1 MTFYEGDDIGVFRA
15 LDQVTF
21 PVTGYGSV
29 SGFRRSFADR
39 DRIPD

>member
-21 PVTGYGSV
+21 PVTWYGSV
-29 SGFRRSFADR
+29 SGFRWPFADR
-39 DRIPD
+39 DRIRD